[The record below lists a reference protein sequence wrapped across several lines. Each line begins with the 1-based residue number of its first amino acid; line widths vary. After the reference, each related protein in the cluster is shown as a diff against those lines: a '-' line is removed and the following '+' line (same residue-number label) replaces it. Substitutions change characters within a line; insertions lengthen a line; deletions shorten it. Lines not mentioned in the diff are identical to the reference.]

1 MASARASSS
10 SDASASSTGGLVLP
24 ALDTRGK
31 VAVAVAA
38 LCGVGAAAFVA
49 YRVARRRRDDDATWS
64 SSSRGGPDASRRW
77 ETKVVYLIRHGQSTF
92 NAAYARDGVDP
103 MLFDAPLSALGRRQV
118 ATLRDAALASAA
130 RARRRG
136 EASRFAG
143 DDDSDASSDSDSARL
158 GGGGASGGR
167 SATTF
172 APMPEVV
179 LCSPLTRALQTA
191 VGAFEGTPARVEVLP
206 ELREHLT
213 KSCDVGR
220 PVGEL
225 VAEFPRADFER
236 MARRVA
242 ADPSSSSPTGRS
254 TSQTDVAALD
264 VAALDPSTSGPGA
277 IDSRVW
283 WYVDP
288 EADPPQDT
296 AEACRRD
303 FASYGFIEP
312 EAALR
317 RRVAEVYEHVRT
329 REERC
334 VALVGHAD
342 FFVRLAARMEGPGPD
357 GALEELWLENCGVAS
372 FEIRVPPAVASEGR
386 RARRRAEKEKRASAA
401 AATPR
406 RRLEY
411 AIAVG
416 EGTVGEGRGTNGF
429 ETGDAGRTRA
439 RDERDGGKRA
449 DATGPSPRVVA

>member
-10 SDASASSTGGLVLP
+10 SDASASSSGGLVLP

-225 VAEFPRADFER
+225 VAEFPCANFER

-242 ADPSSSSPTGRS
+242 ADPSSSSRT
-254 TSQTDVAALD
+254 D
-264 VAALDPSTSGPGA
+264 VAALDPSPSGPGA

-372 FEIRVPPAVASEGR
+372 FEIRVPRAVAKEGR
-386 RARRRAEKEKRASAA
+386 RARRRDEKRAEQTE

-411 AIAVG
+411 ARAVG
-416 EGTVGEGRGTNGF
+416 EGTGGEGRGTNGGAG
-429 ETGDAGRTRA
+429 GD
-439 RDERDGGKRA
+439 EGGKRA
-449 DATGPSPRVVA
+449 DATRPSPRVVA

>member
-10 SDASASSTGGLVLP
+10 SDASASSSGGLVLP

-158 GGGGASGGR
+158 GGGASGGR

-225 VAEFPRADFER
+225 VAEFPCANFER

-242 ADPSSSSPTGRS
+242 ADPDPSSSSPTGRP
-254 TSQTDVAALD
+254 TSRTD
-264 VAALDPSTSGPGA
+264 VAALDPSPSGPGA

-372 FEIRVPPAVASEGR
+372 FEIRVPRAVAKDEGR
-386 RARRRAEKEKRASAA
+386 RARRRAEKRAEKTE

-411 AIAVG
+411 ARAVG
-416 EGTVGEGRGTNGF
+416 EGTGGEGRGTNGGAG
-429 ETGDAGRTRA
+429 GD
-439 RDERDGGKRA
+439 EGGKRA
-449 DATGPSPRVVA
+449 DATRPSPRVVA

>member
-242 ADPSSSSPTGRS
+242 ADPSSSSRT
-254 TSQTDVAALD
+254 D
-264 VAALDPSTSGPGA
+264 VAALDPSPSGPGA

-372 FEIRVPPAVASEGR
+372 FEIRVPRAVAKDEGR
-386 RARRRAEKEKRASAA
+386 RARRRAEKRAEKTE

-411 AIAVG
+411 ARAVG
-416 EGTVGEGRGTNGF
+416 EGTGGEGRGTNGGAG
-429 ETGDAGRTRA
+429 GDEG
-439 RDERDGGKRA
+439 EKRA
-449 DATGPSPRVVA
+449 DATRPSPRVVA

>member
-10 SDASASSTGGLVLP
+10 SDASASSSGGLVLP

-158 GGGGASGGR
+158 DGGGASGGR

-225 VAEFPRADFER
+225 VAEFPCANFER

-242 ADPSSSSPTGRS
+242 ADPSSSSRT
-254 TSQTDVAALD
+254 D
-264 VAALDPSTSGPGA
+264 VAALDPSPSGPGA

-372 FEIRVPPAVASEGR
+372 FEIRVPRAVAKDEGR
-386 RARRRAEKEKRASAA
+386 RARRRAEKRAEKTE

-411 AIAVG
+411 ARAVG
-416 EGTVGEGRGTNGF
+416 EGTGGEGRGTNGGAG
-429 ETGDAGRTRA
+429 GD
-439 RDERDGGKRA
+439 EGGKRA
-449 DATGPSPRVVA
+449 DATRPSPRVVA

>member
-10 SDASASSTGGLVLP
+10 SDASASSSGGLVLP

-64 SSSRGGPDASRRW
+64 SSSRGPVDASRRW

-118 ATLRDAALASAA
+118 ATLRDAALAPP
-130 RARRRG
+130 RERGGGARRR
-136 EASRFAG
+136 ASRG
-143 DDDSDASSDSDSARL
+143 RRL
-158 GGGGASGGR
+158 GRLIGSGLGATRRRPSGGR

-225 VAEFPRADFER
+225 VAEFPCANFER

-242 ADPSSSSPTGRS
+242 ADPDPSSSSPTGRP
-254 TSQTDVAALD
+254 TSRTD
-264 VAALDPSTSGPGA
+264 VAALDPSPSGPGA

-372 FEIRVPPAVASEGR
+372 FEIRVPRAVAKDEGR
-386 RARRRAEKEKRASAA
+386 RARRRAEKRAEKTE

-411 AIAVG
+411 ARAVG
-416 EGTVGEGRGTNGF
+416 EGTGGEGRGTNGGAG
-429 ETGDAGRTRA
+429 GD
-439 RDERDGGKRA
+439 EGGKWA
-449 DATGPSPRVVA
+449 DATRPSPRVVA

>member
-1 MASARASSS
+1 
-10 SDASASSTGGLVLP
+10 
-24 ALDTRGK
+24 
-31 VAVAVAA
+31 
-38 LCGVGAAAFVA
+38 
-49 YRVARRRRDDDATWS
+49 
-64 SSSRGGPDASRRW
+64 
-77 ETKVVYLIRHGQSTF
+77 
-92 NAAYARDGVDP
+92 
-103 MLFDAPLSALGRRQV
+103 
-118 ATLRDAALASAA
+118 
-130 RARRRG
+130 
-136 EASRFAG
+136 
-143 DDDSDASSDSDSARL
+143 
-158 GGGGASGGR
+158 
-167 SATTF
+167 
-172 APMPEVV
+172 MPEVV

-225 VAEFPRADFER
+225 VAEFPCANFER

-242 ADPSSSSPTGRS
+242 ADPDPSSSAPTGRP
-254 TSQTDVAALD
+254 TSRTD
-264 VAALDPSTSGPGA
+264 VAALDPSPSGPGA

-372 FEIRVPPAVASEGR
+372 FEIRVPRAVAKDEGR
-386 RARRRAEKEKRASAA
+386 RARRRAEKRAEKTE

-411 AIAVG
+411 ARAVG
-416 EGTVGEGRGTNGF
+416 EGTGGEGRGTNGG
-429 ETGDAGRTRA
+429 EGGD
-439 RDERDGGKRA
+439 EGGKRA
-449 DATGPSPRVVA
+449 DATRPSPRVVA